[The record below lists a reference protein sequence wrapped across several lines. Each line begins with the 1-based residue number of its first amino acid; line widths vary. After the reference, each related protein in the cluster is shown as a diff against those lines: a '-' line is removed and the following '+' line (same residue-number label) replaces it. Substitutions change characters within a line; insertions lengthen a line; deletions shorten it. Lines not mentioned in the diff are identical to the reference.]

1 MAGDALVCLLP
12 CTHFGWNRLVDLAGL
27 SQWSTLVCL
36 SNGCWDC
43 PALPDLALAVSQ
55 AAPPAN
61 QTVAVAESGT
71 QALIGPS
78 FGSVKIN
85 DGSVQL

>member
-1 MAGDALVCLLP
+1 MHWSVCFPVLILVGTGWWTWQAYLSDPPWYAYPIAAGIALRCLIWLWQ
-12 CTHFGWNRLVDLAGL
+12 CRK
-27 SQWSTLVCL
+27 Q
-36 SNGCWDC
+36 
-43 PALPDLALAVSQ
+43 
-55 AAPPAN
+55 PPAN
-61 QTVAVAESGT
+61 QTFVVTESGA